1 MRPPAVS
8 KARRLAIGRA
18 LEAVRAACDT
28 DARRARDPVSF
39 VHRFTHP
46 LDQEIMALLAS
57 AMAFGNVTTIL
68 SKLEDICGS
77 LGPSPHTAAQDFEKL
92 RKDLGRFRHRLFNG
106 DDVARLLHGAAL
118 VQRAHKSLGRFIETE
133 FETTGSLKVALSS
146 FVRAVRTLGAFDL
159 GSQRRGPKHI
169 LTDPGEGSGAKR
181 LLLFMRWMTRPAD
194 GVDLGLF
201 KIPPSAL
208 LCPVDTHIHK
218 LSRNLGFVSDKTVR
232 WETAE
237 RITQG
242 LAEHCPE
249 DPVRYD
255 FALCHLGMKQ
265 GCKEARVPAI
275 CDGCGIRPVCRHWDS
290 PLGTGTARAGRARLP
305 ARAVR
310 RS

>member
-1 MRPPAVS
+1 LS
-8 KARRLAIGRA
+8 NARRRAIGKA
-18 LEAVRAACDT
+18 LEAVRATCDT
-28 DARRARDPVSF
+28 EARRARDPVSF

-46 LDQEIMALLAS
+46 LDQEIIALLAS
-57 AMAFGNVTTIL
+57 SMAFGNVTTIL
-68 SKLEDICGS
+68 SKLEEICAS
-77 LGPSPHTAAQDFEKL
+77 LGPSPRMAAQDLKTL
-92 RKDLGRFRHRLFNG
+92 QKNLARFRHRLFNG

-118 VQRAHKSLGRFIETE
+118 VQRGHRSLGRYIEAE
-133 FETTGSLKVALSS
+133 FEATGSLKTALSS

-159 GSQRRGPKHI
+159 GSKRRGPKHI

-181 LLLFMRWMTRPAD
+181 LLLFMRWMSRPAD

-201 KIPPSAL
+201 KIPPSVL

-237 RITQG
+237 RITRG

-265 GCKEARVPAI
+265 GCKEAKVPEI
-275 CDGCGIRPVCRHWDS
+275 CDGCAIRPVCRHWDVQV
-290 PLGTGTARAGRARLP
+290 PAGRARLP
-305 ARAVR
+305 GRAMR